1 VKTHDEA
8 TRSQESVEPVEPAYY
23 DDSATIYLA
32 DCLTT
37 LSRLPAE
44 SVHAVVTDPP
54 YAIASNSAA
63 TDQFRSSTTGT
74 CTGCLTEPT
83 VQGWELC
90 AACLETVQRQAL
102 MGAPM
107 LGMQSA
113 NWHEKATHSRGYAD
127 NNNRDFQ
134 RWCELWTAECLRVL
148 KPGGHFIAFG
158 GTRTWHRL
166 AIAAEDAGFTIRDS
180 LAWLYGTGFPKSPD
194 VGQAVDALLAET
206 GASGDPN
213 SQFGLW
219 TGWRT
224 TLKPGFEPIVFAR
237 KPFDETVAGNI
248 VTNGTGALNIPGCT
262 IADATDTASPI
273 GRWPTNVML
282 DLSQANALD
291 RDAGEPV
298 SRYFWVAKPTQG
310 ERVVVDGISHP
321 TVKPLTLMRQLVKL
335 VTHEGDTV
343 LEPFA
348 GSGTTVEACLLEK
361 RKVIAIE
368 RDEAY
373 LPLIKHRIDR
383 RLDPLAAA
391 RRNDAADVVDLFA

>member
-1 VKTHDEA
+1 
-8 TRSQESVEPVEPAYY
+8 
-23 DDSATIYLA
+23 
-32 DCLTT
+32 
-37 LSRLPAE
+37 
-44 SVHAVVTDPP
+44 
-54 YAIASNSAA
+54 
-63 TDQFRSSTTGT
+63 
-74 CTGCLTEPT
+74 
-83 VQGWELC
+83 
-90 AACLETVQRQAL
+90 
-102 MGAPM
+102 M
-107 LGMQSA
+107 LGMQSP
-113 NWHEKATHSRGYAD
+113 NWHQKATHSRGYAD
-127 NNNRDFQ
+127 NNNHNFQ

-194 VGQAVDALLAET
+194 VGQAVDALLTESE
-206 GASGDPN
+206 ASDAPN

-237 KPFDETVAGNI
+237 KPFDTTVAGNI
-248 VTNGTGALNIPGCT
+248 VTHGVGALNIPDCT
-262 IADATDTASPI
+262 ITEAVDTASPI
-273 GRWPTNVML
+273 ERWPTNVIL
-282 DLSQANALD
+282 DQSQANALD
-291 RDAGEPV
+291 RGAGEPV
-298 SRYFWVAKPTQG
+298 SRYFWIAKPTQG

-391 RRNDAADVVDLFA
+391 RKNDASDVVDLFA